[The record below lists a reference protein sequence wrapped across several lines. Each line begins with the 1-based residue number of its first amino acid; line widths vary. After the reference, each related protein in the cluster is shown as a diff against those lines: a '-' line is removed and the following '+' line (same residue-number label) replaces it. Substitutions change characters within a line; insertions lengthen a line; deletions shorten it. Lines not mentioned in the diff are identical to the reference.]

1 MPYRFSNDLFALK
14 KCSNFLHIKNLIS
27 NKINSGN
34 KHLMNAES
42 LHVACVFEI
51 YDIKNWG
58 QRCKFRD
65 IGQDIQI

>member
-1 MPYRFSNDLFALK
+1 M
-14 KCSNFLHIKNLIS
+14 HIKNLIS

-34 KHLMNAES
+34 KHLMNAEL

-58 QRCKFRD
+58 QRCGFRD